1 MMGVAMEDYL
11 LLVGGGGG
19 GGRGYDTI
27 PHPPPNNRQ
36 ASVPTSV
43 TNDWDRL
50 FKNKI
55 ML

>member
-1 MMGVAMEDYL
+1 MGVAMEDYL

-19 GGRGYDTI
+19 GGVRHNTAS
-27 PHPPPNNRQ
+27 PPNNRQ
-36 ASVPTSV
+36 ASVPTPV
-43 TNDWDRL
+43 TNDWDKL